1 MNKNYLKYLGTCF
14 AMGILCGKIYDYG
27 KAAGKEEFTKAIT
40 DMVEELKGD
49 SKVEDIEKI

>member
-14 AMGILCGKIYDYG
+14 VMGILCGKIYDYG
-27 KAAGKEEFTKAIT
+27 KAAGKEEFTKAIA

-49 SKVEDIEKI
+49 SEVEFKEKN